1 MIKCEYGDSGNRCL
15 YYLNNRSLVQESCFV
30 PVPFSLRFYDARQR
44 MIYSD
49 VIRQQ
54 MKQAVMRYKKQH

>member
-1 MIKCEYGDSGNRCL
+1 MIKCEYGDNGNCCL
-15 YYLNNRSLVQESCFV
+15 YYFNDRSLVQESRLV

-49 VIRQQ
+49 AIRQQ
-54 MKQAVMRYKKQH
+54 MK